1 MERGRDRGREGGIR
15 GRGVERRRDKR
26 ERGGEKEG

>member
-1 MERGRDRGREGGIR
+1 MSRSSRDKEGGIR